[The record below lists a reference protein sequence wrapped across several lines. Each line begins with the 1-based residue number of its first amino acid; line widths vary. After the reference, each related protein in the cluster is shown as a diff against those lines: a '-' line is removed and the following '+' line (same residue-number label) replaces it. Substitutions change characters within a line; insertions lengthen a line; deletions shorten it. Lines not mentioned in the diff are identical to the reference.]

1 MHHSPCFPQFD
12 EQEALDRLVTN
23 HMLSAG
29 EQLALLA
36 ELKPALAV
44 TGADWLSLY
53 YSCKLDPDVGCSLA
67 EMHRYGGS
75 GEQAGL
81 DDGYHG
87 WRFETEVTE
96 VRSEGAEGVADGAV
110 EATAA
115 AEAHAAEAAILAAA
129 EAKGEESALQAGL
142 QLRSNCDLMIT
153 AAEYEYR
160 HDRYKECHA
169 LSSRVLALD
178 PFQHPVLPVHI
189 CSMSRLNLHTE
200 LFALAHQL
208 VEDYPHEAVSWFAVG
223 CYYHL
228 VQDFESARRYF
239 SKATTL
245 NHRFAPAWV
254 GFGHAF
260 AAQDESDQAMAA
272 YRTASRLFP
281 GSYLPWLGIGIE
293 YLRTNH
299 LPLALQYIKQARVI
313 SPYEPLVLHELGVLH
328 YHSGNYEDAETYFLQ
343 VVEGCNEY
351 DDQTRE
357 PSVFNLGHTYRKLRH
372 FDAALKWYNVA
383 LTMNPRFAATY
394 SAIGFTKHLKGDVD
408 AAIELYH
415 QSLSLKPDDSFTCEM
430 LSEALKDSIEQEA
443 SDPFYLPVPMLPSSA
458 TGGSKHEGLKTP
470 GDERMEVSLG

>member
-129 EAKGEESALQAGL
+129 EAKGVESALQAGL

-153 AAEYEYR
+153 AAEYE
-160 HDRYKECHA
+160 
-169 LSSRVLALD
+169 SR
-178 PFQHPVLPVHI
+178 PVQGVPCAFIACACARSLPAPGAP
-189 CSMSRLNLHTE
+189 R
-200 LFALAHQL
+200 AHL
-208 VEDYPHEAVSWFAVG
+208 
-223 CYYHL
+223 
-228 VQDFESARRYF
+228 
-239 SKATTL
+239 
-245 NHRFAPAWV
+245 
-254 GFGHAF
+254 
-260 AAQDESDQAMAA
+260 
-272 YRTASRLFP
+272 
-281 GSYLPWLGIGIE
+281 
-293 YLRTNH
+293 
-299 LPLALQYIKQARVI
+299 
-313 SPYEPLVLHELGVLH
+313 
-328 YHSGNYEDAETYFLQ
+328 
-343 VVEGCNEY
+343 
-351 DDQTRE
+351 
-357 PSVFNLGHTYRKLRH
+357 
-372 FDAALKWYNVA
+372 
-383 LTMNPRFAATY
+383 
-394 SAIGFTKHLKGDVD
+394 
-408 AAIELYH
+408 
-415 QSLSLKPDDSFTCEM
+415 
-430 LSEALKDSIEQEA
+430 
-443 SDPFYLPVPMLPSSA
+443 
-458 TGGSKHEGLKTP
+458 
-470 GDERMEVSLG
+470 